1 MTLHEPKYISY
12 TTAQNGVRSQDVRR
26 NSRTLIHVDVNV
38 LNENS
43 SHNNIIAPALKFIY
57 ILKCPTLLD
66 CRK

>member
-12 TTAQNGVRSQDVRR
+12 TTAQTGVRSQDVQICR

-57 ILKCPTLLD
+57 I
-66 CRK
+66 